1 MIQIETV
8 TEGARLIERLGAL
21 FAERPEVVAVA
32 LGGSRA
38 SDAADAASD
47 IDLYV
52 YTRAEIPVEA
62 REAMV
67 ARAGGATR
75 ADMAQNYWG
84 PSDQWFDAAT
94 GVEVDAVYFDAAW
107 MDDQVRRVLRD
118 HRPSLGYTTAFC
130 HTVRHSRPLH
140 DPDGW
145 FTALQMA
152 CAAPY
157 PEELRRAIIAWNR
170 PLLRDI
176 ITSYAAQIEK
186 ALQRDD
192 RVSLNHRLAAL
203 LASYFDIL
211 FAFNRVW
218 HPGEK
223 RLVARASALCERLP
237 EGMADDL
244 EAVLAAAGTA
254 DPALTL
260 HLHRLLD
267 RLDALL
273 AADGLI

>member
-94 GVEVDAVYFDAAW
+94 GVEVDAVYFDA
-107 MDDQVRRVLRD
+107 
-118 HRPSLGYTTAFC
+118 
-130 HTVRHSRPLH
+130 
-140 DPDGW
+140 
-145 FTALQMA
+145 
-152 CAAPY
+152 
-157 PEELRRAIIAWNR
+157 
-170 PLLRDI
+170 
-176 ITSYAAQIEK
+176 
-186 ALQRDD
+186 
-192 RVSLNHRLAAL
+192 
-203 LASYFDIL
+203 
-211 FAFNRVW
+211 
-218 HPGEK
+218 
-223 RLVARASALCERLP
+223 
-237 EGMADDL
+237 
-244 EAVLAAAGTA
+244 
-254 DPALTL
+254 
-260 HLHRLLD
+260 
-267 RLDALL
+267 
-273 AADGLI
+273 